1 MNYISYDNQKF
12 APEFLSFIKLA
23 IVANNAQ
30 FIIHDEYHLCL
41 IFIANIETYYFF
53 PKPFPISY
61 KLRLTYFSLQLVKTT

>member
-41 IFIANIETYYFF
+41 IFIENIDIDLFQN
-53 PKPFPISY
+53 PIESVNLNGH
-61 KLRLTYFSLQLVKTT
+61 KRAQN